1 MNYENILLEKHG
13 KVTLIRLNRPKALNA
28 LSPDLTRELA
38 NALDK
43 LESDDDVAV
52 VVLTG
57 SDKAFAAGADIKVMK
72 DWSYMDVYK
81 SDFIT
86 GTWERIT
93 KFRKPTIAAVA
104 GYALGG
110 GCELAMM
117 CDFII
122 AADTAKFGQPEITIG
137 TIPGAGGTQRL
148 TRFVGKSKAMEMVL
162 TGRMMDAQ
170 EAERSG
176 LVSRVVPADQLIDD
190 AIATA
195 QKIASMSMP
204 IVMMA
209 KDSVDRSYEVSL
221 NEGVHFERRLF
232 HSTFATEDQ
241 KEGMNAFAE
250 KRKPSFQNK

>member
-1 MNYENILLEKHG
+1 MTYENILLEKHG

-38 NALDK
+38 DALDK
-43 LESDDDVAV
+43 LESDDDVAA

-110 GCELAMM
+110 GCELA
-117 CDFII
+117 
-122 AADTAKFGQPEITIG
+122 KIG
-137 TIPGAGGTQRL
+137 RAH
-148 TRFVGKSKAMEMVL
+148 V
-162 TGRMMDAQ
+162 
-170 EAERSG
+170 
-176 LVSRVVPADQLIDD
+176 
-190 AIATA
+190 
-195 QKIASMSMP
+195 
-204 IVMMA
+204 
-209 KDSVDRSYEVSL
+209 
-221 NEGVHFERRLF
+221 
-232 HSTFATEDQ
+232 
-241 KEGMNAFAE
+241 
-250 KRKPSFQNK
+250 